1 MSTFEVKVIK
11 IDAIE
16 PIEGADVIELAKVAD
31 YRSVVKKG
39 DFKAGDL
46 AVYIPEASL
55 VPEWLLTQMNMV
67 GRLDGSN
74 KNRVKA
80 KKLRGCLSQG
90 LLLNVLPYNGLYTN
104 HIHTENGVLEV
115 FLGRNDLAEK
125 LGITKYEPVIP
136 ASMAGEVCNI
146 GSENTVKYDIENLKK
161 YPNIFVEGE
170 EVVVTEKLH
179 GTFCMIGYVPGLNHP
194 ELFENGEVFTASK
207 GLGAQGLVFKNN
219 ENNKHNVYVSNLT
232 DLLDGVGS
240 NIITAVKRAFDS
252 VEKQH
257 KPFYI
262 MGEIFGGGVQDLT
275 YGINFKNFRVFDIY
289 VGKPGEGKYLDY
301 ADMIETC
308 KEVLDLGMVPVLY
321 KGPYNRAKMDELCA
335 GNTIEGKGTHI
346 REGVVIKPVTE
357 RRDDTIGRVFLKHIN
372 PDYLLRKGNATEF
385 Q

>member
-1 MSTFEVKVIK
+1 MSTFEVKVVK

-16 PIEGADVIELAKVAD
+16 PIEGADAIELAKIAD
-31 YRSVVKKG
+31 YRSVVRKG

-46 AVYIPEASL
+46 AVYIPEASI
-55 VPEWLLTQMNMV
+55 VPAWLLQRM
-67 GRLDGSN
+67 GLEGKLAGSE

-80 KKLRGCLSQG
+80 MKLRGCLSQG
-90 LLLNVLPYNGLYTN
+90 LLYQIVKCNVSYH
-104 HIHTENGVLEV
+104 HIHTSNDDAIKVT
-115 FLGRNDLAEK
+115 LGQDVAEI

-161 YPNIFVEGE
+161 YPDIFVEGE

-179 GTFCMIGYVPGLNHP
+179 GTFCMIGYIPGLNHP

-232 DLLDGVGS
+232 NLLDGVGS

-301 ADMIETC
+301 ANMVETC
-308 KEVLDLGMVPVLY
+308 EAVLDLGMVPVLY
-321 KGPYNRAKMDELCA
+321 KGPYSRAKMDELCA
-335 GNTIEGKGTHI
+335 GNTVEGKGTHI
-346 REGVVIKPVTE
+346 REGIVIKPVTE
-357 RRDDTIGRVFLKHIN
+357 RKDDTIGRVFLKHIN